1 MDSKLQIFPLG
12 DRESLLDTE
21 ADQRMSLK
29 TERHPKGHHLKL
41 QH

>member
-1 MDSKLQIFPLG
+1 MDSKLQVFPLG

-29 TERHPKGHHLKL
+29 TERHPKDVI
-41 QH
+41 